1 MYEHCKA
8 SYRDCLVALGQY
20 DDTIKLLRER
30 VAALESLQQGHEGHL
45 ATLRQQLDA
54 ATAMSAQWRG
64 YTEHLVSTVAADGAA
79 LSSAADEIGRLQQQV
94 KDYKGAIEHLRLRDD
109 REIAQLQ
116 ESDPFLSTHRDP
128 YG

>member
-64 YTEHLVSTVAADGAA
+64 YTEHLGDSEGRSAVAMSA
-79 LSSAADEIGRLQQQV
+79 AADEIGRLQQQV
-94 KDYKGAIEHLRLRDD
+94 NDLQSTITHLRLRDGAEVA
-109 REIAQLQ
+109 RLQ
-116 ESDPFLSTHRDP
+116 DSDPFPSTHRDP